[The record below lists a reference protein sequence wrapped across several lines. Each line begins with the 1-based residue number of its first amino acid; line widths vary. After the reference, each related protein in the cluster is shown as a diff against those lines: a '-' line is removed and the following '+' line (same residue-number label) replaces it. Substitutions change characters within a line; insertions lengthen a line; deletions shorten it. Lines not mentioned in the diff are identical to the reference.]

1 MKRERACGINA
12 IDALLGHQPERVI
25 QIWAAGSSPRIQA
38 LLERAARH
46 GVPVQQA
53 QPAALDKLA
62 EGETHQG
69 IVAEFRASEPLQE
82 GDLVEIVEN
91 AGSDVLLVLLDQV
104 QDPHNLGACL
114 RSAAAA
120 GADAVVIPRDRAAG
134 MTPAVRRAA
143 AGAADIVP
151 LIEVPNLARAIERL
165 QKSGVW
171 CVGLAGEADNSLYAT
186 DLKGPLALV
195 MGGEE
200 QGLRQLTRKRCD
212 ALARIPMRGG
222 TESLN
227 VSVATG
233 VALFEAIRQRGSGRN
248 AG

>member
-12 IDALLGHQPERVI
+12 VDSLLAHQAERVI
-25 QIWAAGSSPRIQA
+25 QIWAAGSGPRIQS

-46 GVPVQQA
+46 GIPVQQA

-82 GDLVEIVEN
+82 ADLDEIVER
-91 AGSDVLLVLLDQV
+91 AGADTLLLMLDQV

-120 GADAVVIPRDRAAG
+120 GVHAVIIPRDRAAG

-143 AGAADIVP
+143 AGAAEVVP
-151 LIEVPNLARAIERL
+151 LVEVANLARAIEHL
-165 QKSGVW
+165 QKSGIW
-171 CVGLAGEADNSLYAT
+171 CIGLAGEAETSIYAT

-212 ALARIPMRGG
+212 SLARIPMRGG

-233 VALFEAIRQRGSGRN
+233 VALFESIRQRN
-248 AG
+248 TP